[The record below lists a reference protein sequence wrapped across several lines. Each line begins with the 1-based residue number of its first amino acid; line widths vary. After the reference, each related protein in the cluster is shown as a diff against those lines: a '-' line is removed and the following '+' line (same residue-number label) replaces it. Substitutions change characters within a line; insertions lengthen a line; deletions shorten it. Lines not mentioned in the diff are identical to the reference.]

1 MNELVA
7 NFAEAFLRP
16 RNSALRILAAARDW
30 KTTLLLGLL
39 AFSLQMLLTL
49 VTRTVLGIGPIPD
62 AAEQP
67 AGPGGITPLGM
78 ALLQFAIVGMAFGVG
93 RLFGGRA
100 NFREIVAVLSW
111 YGVATSALVPVEI
124 AWIYQI
130 LSGAQ
135 SSLLIAFGIGLRL
148 FALWILA
155 NFIAAAHGFRNAFSV
170 MLCIVATLFLLGFGL
185 EMALRGG
192 G

>member
-1 MNELVA
+1 MNGLVA
-7 NFAEAFLRP
+7 NFAEAFLQP
-16 RNSALRILAAARDW
+16 RNSALRILAATRDW

-49 VTRTVLGIGPIPD
+49 VTRTVLSIGPIPD
-62 AAEQP
+62 AAGQP
-67 AGPGGITPLGM
+67 AGPGGVTPFGM
-78 ALLQFAIVGMAFGVG
+78 ALLLSAIVGMAFGVG
-93 RLFGGRA
+93 RMFGGRA

-135 SSLLIAFGIGLRL
+135 SSMLIAFGIGLRL

-170 MLCIVATLFLLGFGL
+170 MLCIVAMLFLLGFGL
-185 EMALRGG
+185 ELALRGG